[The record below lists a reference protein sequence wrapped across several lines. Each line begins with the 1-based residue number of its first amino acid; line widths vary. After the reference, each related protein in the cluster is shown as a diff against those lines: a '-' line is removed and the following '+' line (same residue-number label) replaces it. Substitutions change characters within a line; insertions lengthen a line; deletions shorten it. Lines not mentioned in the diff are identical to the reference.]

1 LYQRRERP
9 PRRRESVARCV
20 GKSAIGELP
29 TGEPLRQRRR
39 ADALDERAGALLRKL
54 VGMRA
59 DEAQRTLPGARDRV
73 RIDPRTAQD
82 DAPPG
87 APPARAAAW

>member
-1 LYQRRERP
+1 
-9 PRRRESVARCV
+9 VARCV
-20 GKSAIGELP
+20 GKSAIGELLS
-29 TGEPLRQRRR
+29 GKPLRQRRC
-39 ADALDERAGALLRKL
+39 AGALDECTRALLRKL
-54 VGMRA
+54 VGVRA

-73 RIDPRTAQD
+73 RIDRRTAQG